1 MFSHLVVK
9 VPGNEQGV
17 VPENE
22 PVGTFILT
30 INRQGLPNPMY
41 QLVAG
46 QNVPFTVGQTSGQ
59 VRTSAVLDRE
69 VQDFYR
75 FQVEVTDPINPN
87 FEKVITVEITV
98 LDVNDNDPNP
108 ARAVYNVTIFDN
120 VTINTEI
127 LNIEATDQDLGLNG
141 IVTYTLLMGGDSKF
155 SLNSTTGQI
164 TVIDMLDARMQNFY
178 KLYIEARDSGNLTR
192 SSNIT
197 VNIFVLAVDM
207 FKPEFLNTP
216 FIVTIKENH
225 GMMNLVINATA
236 IDRDGDPVSYS
247 LLNPGMIMG
256 LPFSI
261 DQNGIITVSGSID
274 FETIA
279 SPTFNFRVN
288 ASANGVDTLANV
300 TIVIANINDNTPAFG
315 QRMYTGSINENS
327 PQGTTVTFGQP
338 ILATDDDK
346 VNNAITYSISG
357 STFGVNKDAQVLILC
372 QADAPAHLVHC
383 SWTHD
388 VN

>member
-75 FQVEVTDPINPN
+75 FQVKVTDPIDAN
-87 FEKVITVEITV
+87 FEKIITVEVTV
-98 LDVNDNDPNP
+98 LDVNDNDPVP
-108 ARAVYNVTIFDN
+108 AQAVYNITIFDN
-120 VTINTEI
+120 VTFDTEI
-127 LNIEATDQDLGLNG
+127 LKIEASDADAGLNG
-141 IVTYTLLMGGDSKF
+141 AVSYILLMGGDSKF

-164 TVIDMLDARMQNFY
+164 TVTGMLNARMQDFY
-178 KLYIEARDSGNLTR
+178 KLSIKARDSGSPSR
-192 SSNIT
+192 SADII
-197 VNIFVLAVDM
+197 VNIFVLAENM
-207 FKPEFLNTP
+207 FQPEFLNLP
-216 FIVTIKENH
+216 FSVTIKENH

-357 STFGVNKDAQVLILC
+357 TKFGVSKNAQVLIHC
-372 QADAPAHLVHC
+372 QADKR
-383 SWTHD
+383 S
-388 VN
+388 